1 MNSFTPEPY
10 DPVTA
15 ATWLVCVTCGTQFPT
30 ADRSE
35 VKTCYICD
43 DPRQFVPPSGQSF
56 STLAELGK
64 THRNEFTPCP
74 ADSRLTFISST
85 PKLAIG
91 QRAILIK
98 TPEGNILWDCI
109 SLLDEETISKIQAL
123 GGLRAI
129 VISHPHFYSTHIQWA
144 RAFECPVYLSAEDA
158 RWVTMAST
166 HQIPLASTETET
178 EVVSGVKAIK
188 LGGHFPGSMVLLFD
202 GRLLIADTLM
212 TTAAGVGG
220 WEVDATGSS
229 RSKPPGLNSFSFLYS
244 IPNFIPLNLDEM
256 ARMWGILK
264 KYDFRATYGGFAGM
278 DIEDEGVKGRVLE
291 SMKIQARHM
300 GYGGSEF
307 MQTKL

>member
-1 MNSFTPEPY
+1 MSFTPEPY

-30 ADRSE
+30 ADRSK
-35 VKTCYICD
+35 VKTCHICD

-56 STLAELGK
+56 STLGELQK
-64 THRNEFTPCP
+64 KHTNEFTPCP
-74 ADSRLTFISST
+74 ADPRLTFISST

-91 QRAILIK
+91 QRAILVQ
-98 TPEGNILWDCI
+98 TPEGNLLWDCI
-109 SLLDEETISKIQAL
+109 SLLDEETVARIQTL

-129 VISHPHFYSTHIQWA
+129 VISHPHFYSTHVQWA
-144 RAFECPVYLSAEDA
+144 RAFRCPVYLAAEDA
-158 RWVTMAST
+158 RWATMASA
-166 HQIPLASTETET
+166 HQVLLAETET
-178 EVVSGVKAIK
+178 DVHGRVKAIK

-229 RSKPPGLNSFSFLYS
+229 REKPPGLNSFSFLYS
-244 IPNFIPLNLDEM
+244 IPNFIPLSVEEM
-256 ARMWGILK
+256 ARMWGVLK

-278 DIEDEGVKGRVLE
+278 DIEDEGVKARVLE

>member
-1 MNSFTPEPY
+1 MSFTPEPY

-30 ADRSE
+30 ADRSK
-35 VKTCYICD
+35 VKTCHICD

-56 STLAELGK
+56 STLEELGK

-74 ADSRLTFISST
+74 ADPRLTFISST

-91 QRAILIK
+91 QRAILIQ

-123 GGLRAI
+123 GGLRAM
-129 VISHPHFYSTHIQWA
+129 VISHPHFYSTHVQWA
-144 RAFECPVYLSAEDA
+144 RAFKCPVYLSAEDA
-158 RWVTMAST
+158 RWATMASA
-166 HQIPLASTETET
+166 HQIPLASTET

-220 WEVDATGSS
+220 WEVDATGTS

-256 ARMWGILK
+256 SRMWGILK
-264 KYDFRATYGGFAGM
+264 RYDFRATYGGFAGM

-300 GYGGSEF
+300 GYGESEF